1 MKIKKNCL
9 LEIRNMRVSFK
20 MYDKGIKQKEVC
32 VLNHLCLSVD
42 KGEVLAI
49 VGSSGS
55 GKSILASAIM
65 GVLPK
70 NATMTGQI
78 RYNSA
83 DLTQKIID
91 KHIALVPQSISYL
104 DPLIKIGQQVDITD
118 NDGVLLQNTK
128 NLYPF
133 QCSGGMVRKA
143 LFATAPEKNPE
154 LIIADEPTPGMDLE
168 TALESLQSLRD
179 MANNQKAVILITHDI
194 DLAFGIADRVAVFYE
209 GTTLEIANAED
220 FLKGENHLRHPYTK
234 ALFRALPQ
242 NDFNVENAVSIK
254 RPRSVNGCIYSD
266 ICDHYK
272 ADCDN
277 KISMREVRNGMV
289 RCNYAT

>member
-1 MKIKKNCL
+1 MKMKKDCL
-9 LEIRNMRVSFK
+9 LEIKNMHVSFK
-20 MYDKGIKQKEVC
+20 MYDKGITQKDMC
-32 VLNHLCLSVD
+32 VLNHICLSVA
-42 KGEVLAI
+42 KGEVLAV

-78 RYNSA
+78 TYNSG
-83 DLTQKIID
+83 DLTQNIIH
-91 KHIALVPQSISYL
+91 KEIALIPQSISYL
-104 DPLIKIGQQVDITD
+104 DPLMKIGKQVFISNKDSDI
-118 NDGVLLQNTK
+118 LQKTK

-133 QCSGGMVRKA
+133 QCSGGMIRKA
-143 LFATAPEKNPE
+143 LFATAPEKNPQ
-154 LIIADEPTPGMDLE
+154 LIIADEPTPGMDLT

-179 MANNQKAVILITHDI
+179 MANSQKAVILITHDM

-220 FLKGENHLRHPYTK
+220 FLKGEDYLRHPYTK

-242 NDFNVENAVSIK
+242 NQFDGESMISS
-254 RPRSVNGCIYSD
+254 PRALSVNGCIYGH
-266 ICDHYK
+266 ICPDYRD
-272 ADCDN
+272 DCDN
-277 KISMREVRNGMV
+277 KISMRQVRNGMV
-289 RCNYAT
+289 RCQYAT